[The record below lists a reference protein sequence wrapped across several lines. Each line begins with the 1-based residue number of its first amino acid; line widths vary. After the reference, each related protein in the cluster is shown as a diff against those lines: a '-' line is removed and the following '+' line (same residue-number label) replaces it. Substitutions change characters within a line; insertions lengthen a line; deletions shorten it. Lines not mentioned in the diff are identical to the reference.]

1 MRGVQIAEGYLGQVS
16 ASHNVNAL
24 FNSIDPS
31 SVCFLQHPR
40 IPVNIE
46 WTSADVNR
54 YPDMVPPNAMSYGD
68 MVVFLH
74 PSCLG
79 L

>member
-1 MRGVQIAEGYLGQVS
+1 LARSES
-16 ASHNVNAL
+16 ASAVKPEL
-24 FNSIDPS
+24 ECLSERLVWLS
-31 SVCFLQHPR
+31 WKQHPR

-74 PSCLG
+74 PVVFCVV
-79 L
+79 